1 MSMALRQ
8 VYGSPVPQSEPM
20 AGREAEMVANEAG
33 GFVFATGD
41 WGRLERFLILGTE
54 GGTYYVGE
62 RELSK
67 DNAAVVGRCL
77 GEDGLRVVEM
87 IASLGESGRAPS
99 HEPALFALAMAASL
113 GDERTR
119 TAANQALPGVA
130 RTGTHLLHF
139 AGYVDGMRG
148 WGRALKRAVQRW
160 YTDRSADELA
170 FQTLKYRGR
179 DGWTQRDVLRLA
191 HPRPKDAAQEAVLRV
206 AVRGLPEDGGKA
218 EGTPMDIS
226 CAPERIHQYAALQ
239 RADVEGATMLL
250 RKHRWLGREMVPS
263 ELLKADAVWEALA
276 ESMPIHALI
285 RNLATLTRRGLL
297 RPLGDLT
304 GDVVARVTNQALLN
318 RRRMH
323 PFAVLVALR
332 TYALGRSLRGDATW
346 EPVGEI
352 TAALERA
359 YELAFGTLERIPKRV
374 YVAVDISGSMSQY
387 VTKKESVR
395 RKRDGR
401 IVREIRDAPLPI
413 TCAESAAAI
422 AQVIAR
428 SAERSVVRG
437 FETRMK
443 PLDIDAQTSF
453 GDVMRIT
460 RTWMGGGTDC
470 AQPMLDAMAD
480 KLSVDAFVILTDG
493 ETWAGEMHPAEA
505 LREYREKSGID
516 AKCMMLS
523 MTATGFTCADP
534 NDPGMLD
541 VVGVDSGVVDLVADF
556 ITH

>member
-1 MSMALRQ
+1 MNMALRQ
-8 VYGSPVPQSEPM
+8 VYGAPVPPSEPM
-20 AGREAEMVANEAG
+20 AGREAEMVENDAG
-33 GFVFATGD
+33 GFVFAMGN

-67 DNAAVVGRCL
+67 ANAAVVGRCL
-77 GEDGLRVVEM
+77 DEDGLRVVEM
-87 IASLGESGRAPS
+87 IASLSGSGRAPS
-99 HEPALFALAMAASL
+99 NEPALFALAMAASL
-113 GDERTR
+113 GDEKTR
-119 TAANQALPGVA
+119 RAATGALPRVV

-139 AGYVDGMRG
+139 VAYVDDMRG

-160 YTDRSADELA
+160 YTDKSADELA

-179 DGWTQRDVLRLA
+179 DGWTQRDALRLA

-206 AVRGLPEDGGKA
+206 AVRGLPEDGEMA
-218 EGTPMDIS
+218 QGTPMDIS
-226 CAPERIHQYAALQ
+226 CAPERIHEYAALQ
-239 RADVEGATMLL
+239 RADVEGATQLL

-276 ESMPIHALI
+276 ESMPIHALL

-297 RPLGDLT
+297 CPLGDLT
-304 GDVVARVTNQALLN
+304 RDVVARVTNQELLSK
-318 RRRMH
+318 RRVH

-346 EPVGEI
+346 QPVGEI

-359 YELAFGTLERIPKRV
+359 YELAFGTLKKIPRRV

-387 VTKKESVR
+387 VTKKELVR
-395 RKRDGR
+395 RRRDGR
-401 IVREIRDAPLPI
+401 IVREVRDAPLPI

-422 AQVIAR
+422 AQVIAH

-437 FETRMK
+437 FEARMK

-453 GDVMRIT
+453 RDVMRIT
-460 RTWMGGGTDC
+460 RGWMGGGTDC
-470 AQPMLDAMAD
+470 AQPMLDAMAG

-493 ETWAGEMHPAEA
+493 QTWAGEIHPAEA
-505 LREYREKSGID
+505 LREYRRKSGID

-541 VVGVDSGVVDLVADF
+541 VVGVDAGIVDQVADF